1 MNAKAA
7 VDYDEL
13 QPADDH
19 LTLTYQ
25 GKDFTGTAIEKDR
38 DGSLIAEV
46 EFRDGKKSGRSREWF
61 SNGKLRTEETYAID
75 VLHGESREWYESGA
89 LKAESTHELGI
100 CLRKV
105 EYSADGEVT
114 SEILLANDSP
124 QYQTLLLLR
133 ASAIGRRVLSRSWLG
148 P

>member
-1 MNAKAA
+1 MNAKVT
-7 VDYDEL
+7 VDYGEL

-25 GKDFTGTAIEKDR
+25 GRDFTGTAIEKDR
-38 DGSLIAEV
+38 DGFLIAEV

-61 SNGKLRTEETYAID
+61 SSGKLRTEEMYVFD

-105 EYSADGEVT
+105 EHSTDGMVT
-114 SEILLANDSP
+114 SEILLASDSP

-133 ASAIGRRVLSRSWLG
+133 ASAIGRRVLG
-148 P
+148 PS